1 MKVPSATGTGKRRQ
15 RRRSAK
21 RREGTVA
28 IVDRFLLRPFAI
40 TMNGRPQQVAT
51 VEAII
56 LQLLEKGISGNN
68 RAWQVLLKYQEFARR
83 RTRKELELKFVDN
96 EYTRA
101 LATSTP
107 EQRDE

>member
-1 MKVPSATGTGKRRQ
+1 MRSAGGPTGKRRPP
-15 RRRSAK
+15 RRSVA

-28 IVDRFLLRPFAI
+28 IVDRLLLRPFAI
-40 TMNGRPQQVAT
+40 TMNGQPQQVAT

-56 LQLLEKGISGNN
+56 LQLLEKGIAGSN

-83 RTRKELELKFVDN
+83 RTKKELELKFVDN

-101 LATSTP
+101 LASAIP
-107 EQRDE
+107 EKSDG